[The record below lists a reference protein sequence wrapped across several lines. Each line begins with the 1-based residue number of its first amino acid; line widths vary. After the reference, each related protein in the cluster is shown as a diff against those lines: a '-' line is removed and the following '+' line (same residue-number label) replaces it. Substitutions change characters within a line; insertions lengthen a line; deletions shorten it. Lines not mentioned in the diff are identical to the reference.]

1 MRGIVV
7 QKFSTHGMW
16 IASGDSSGVI
26 KIWDMAACKMLAEL
40 RGHSASILD
49 IQFHPKVM
57 LMASSGAD
65 GSVCFWELER
75 FSLLGSTGPQAT
87 TVPNGKNTGVI
98 NGNACSNATTV
109 ADVGPVNR
117 IQFHPNGHQLIA
129 CGRDKYLLYYF
140 DDRVEL
146 QSMSEQQFGLARDL
160 AINKEGLIVASY
172 FSNCISLHQI
182 KWQNLS
188 ETPHVER
195 QNSADR

>member
-1 MRGIVV
+1 
-7 QKFSTHGMW
+7 MW

-75 FSLLGSTGPQAT
+75 FSLLGSTGPTLLNSNAKST
-87 TVPNGKNTGVI
+87 NT
-98 NGNACSNATTV
+98 NNNACNNLSTAPSNTMMNAT
-109 ADVGPVNR
+109 DFGPVNR

-146 QSMSEQQFGLARDL
+146 QSLSEQQFGLARDL
-160 AINKEGLIVASY
+160 AINKDGLVVASY

-182 KWQNLS
+182 KWQDLS

-195 QNSADR
+195 QRSADR